1 MNEKFFDLKKE
12 KQDRI
17 INAALNQFSQYG
29 YKQASTDTIVAEACI
44 SKGLLF
50 HYFISK
56 EGLYDFLYGYSLKYM
71 NMELAPESAPEG
83 ESFFDTRRRIEEGR
97 VNVMKNFPR
106 MPLFL
111 IRAVL
116 DTDKTVQSIVSEA
129 SDSYDSIMERFY
141 VKASKDGLK
150 LPADRL
156 IYIID
161 QTLNGLMEKHLRLE
175 TFRPGVYQDEAL
187 SYLQD
192 IELVAGN

>member
-17 INAALNQFSQYG
+17 INAALAQFSQCG
-29 YKQASTDTIVAEACI
+29 YKQASTDTIVAQACI

-71 NMELAPESAPEG
+71 NMELSPESAPEG
-83 ESFFDTRRRIEEGR
+83 EGFFDTRRRIEEGR
-97 VNVMKNFPR
+97 VNVMKNFPC

-111 IRAVL
+111 INAVN
-116 DTDKTVQSIVSEA
+116 DTDQVAQNVIREA
-129 SDSYDSIMERFY
+129 SDSYESIMERFY
-141 VKASKDGLK
+141 AKASKDGLK

-161 QTLNGLMEKHLRLE
+161 QTLNGLMEKHLRQE
-175 TFRPGVYQDEAL
+175 TFRPAVYREEAL

-192 IELVAGN
+192 IELVAGA